1 MSKIEDKAV
10 QIKIN
15 EVSNLIEELDKT
27 AKVTSENIVNIL
39 QYLELVEE
47 LKASHG

>member
-1 MSKIEDKAV
+1 MSQVTDKTV

-15 EVSNLIEELDKT
+15 EVSNLIEELDKK

-47 LKASHG
+47 LKVAHA